1 MVLLRYD
8 PPPMLQVKQ
17 NNYLR
22 NYSQFITVLQRKS
35 LVKILDGS
43 LIIIETSLKKKKM
56 MALIKKLWFD
66 NGALMRQ

>member
-17 NNYLR
+17 NN
-22 NYSQFITVLQRKS
+22 NFFIYEIILNLSVLQRKS

-43 LIIIETSLKKKKM
+43 LIIIETSLKKKK
-56 MALIKKLWFD
+56 K
-66 NGALMRQ
+66 